1 VTDHSSSKLGWDGIA
16 TKGVLRTQQW
26 MLIAIAGV
34 SLLFLFWAGLINMVG
49 QWEQAEYSHGYLIP
63 VVAVFMALEQGRAL
77 GAIKLKESWVGL
89 AILAVSLGLLA
100 IGELSALY
108 SITHYAFL
116 LALLGLLLA
125 IIGWRGVR
133 ILWAPLLFLV
143 FMIPLPDFLYN
154 NLSSQLQLI
163 SSAIGVALIRL
174 LGITVFLEG
183 NVIDL
188 GVYKLQVAE
197 ACSGLRY
204 LFPLMSFGFLC
215 AFVYR
220 GAMWKRVALFL
231 SSIPIAIL
239 MNSLRIGVIGVLVEY
254 QGIEAAQGF
263 LHLFEGW
270 VVFIVCLIILF
281 AEGLALHRL
290 SRETASFRDAIAID
304 FSLAELSSFRL
315 PPSQNRLPLLIA
327 AAGLAIAAVASASV
341 SPREEAAPQR
351 KPFLDFPL
359 AMGDWHGRD
368 EVLSP
373 EVLLALKLDDYL
385 NANYARQS
393 DGSVVNVYAAY
404 YASQRK
410 GASAHSPRSCIP
422 GGGWEIESLRTVK
435 VVTPTTGPDGMNVNR
450 VIIAKGESRQL
461 VYYWFQQRGRMM
473 TNEYLV
479 KWYLLVDAL
488 TKHRTDGAMV
498 RLVTPIRS
506 DADTERADATLISL
520 MNDLMPRLDGY
531 IPN

>member
-1 VTDHSSSKLGWDGIA
+1 MGPTGTPMGVTRQG
-16 TKGVLRTQQW
+16 QW
-26 MLIAIAGV
+26 AMLAIAGIA
-34 SLLFLFWAGLINMVG
+34 LLFLFRAGLANMVG

-63 VVAVFMALEQGRAL
+63 LVAAYMALEQGRRL
-77 GAIKLKESWVGL
+77 RDVELQPSWSGLVVL
-89 AILAVSLGLLA
+89 AISLGLLA

-116 LALLGLLLA
+116 LAVLGLLLVVM
-125 IIGWRGVR
+125 GWPGAR
-133 ILWAPLLFLV
+133 ILWAPLVFLLFMV
-143 FMIPLPDFLYN
+143 PLPDFLYN

-174 LGITVFLEG
+174 FGITVFLEG

-220 GAMWKRVALFL
+220 GATWKRVLLFL

-239 MNSLRIGVIGVLVEY
+239 MNSLRIGVIGVLVEH
-254 QGIEAAQGF
+254 QGIEAAEGF

-270 VVFIVCLIILF
+270 IVFIACLIILF
-281 AEGLALHRL
+281 LEALVLHRI
-290 SRETASFRDAIAID
+290 SREAVSFRDAVAID
-304 FSLAELSSFRL
+304 FSLAHLTSFRL
-315 PPSQNRLPLLIA
+315 RPAENRLPLMAATAALVIA
-327 AAGLAIAAVASASV
+327 AIASV
-341 SPREEAAPQR
+341 SISPREEAVPQR
-351 KPFLDFPL
+351 QAFAGFPL
-359 AMGDWHGRD
+359 EIGDWRGQEEALAP
-368 EVLSP
+368 EVLST
-373 EVLLALKLDDYL
+373 LKLDDYL
-385 NANYARQS
+385 NVNYVRAA
-393 DGSVVNVYAAY
+393 DNEVANVYAAF

-422 GGGWEIESLRTVK
+422 GGGWEIESFRTVK
-435 VVTPTTGPDGMNVNR
+435 VVTAATGPDGMNVNR
-450 VIIAKGESRQL
+450 VVIAKGDSRQL
-461 VYYWFQQRGRMM
+461 VYYWFQQRGRLI
-473 TNEYLV
+473 TSEYLV
-479 KWYLLVDAL
+479 KWYLLLDSL

-498 RLVTPIRS
+498 RLVTPVGP
-506 DADTERADATLISL
+506 DADMGKADATLISL
-520 MNDLMPRLDGY
+520 MQDLTPQLGGY